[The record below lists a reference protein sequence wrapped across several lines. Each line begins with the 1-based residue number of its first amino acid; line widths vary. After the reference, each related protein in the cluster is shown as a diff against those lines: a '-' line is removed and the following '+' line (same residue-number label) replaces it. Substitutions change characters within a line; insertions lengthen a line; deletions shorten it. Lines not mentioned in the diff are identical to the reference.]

1 MAKKEPTIQNVLDVI
16 QEMRSDFEVK
26 FEQIDARFEQI
37 DARFEQIDA
46 RFEKIYAR
54 FEKIYARFADMEH
67 EHDNF
72 YSLVGNFV
80 KKTEERFDRLEEE
93 IRKIRQE
100 MKFFV
105 TRDYLDKR
113 ITELRGDMTVLIRK
127 EDRKVDSLIRILQEN
142 EGVTVMQAEKIL
154 AMEPFPVGA

>member
-1 MAKKEPTIQNVLDVI
+1 
-16 QEMRSDFEVK
+16 
-26 FEQIDARFEQI
+26 
-37 DARFEQIDA
+37 
-46 RFEKIYAR
+46 
-54 FEKIYARFADMEH
+54 
-67 EHDNF
+67 
-72 YSLVGNFV
+72 
-80 KKTEERFDRLEEE
+80 
-93 IRKIRQE
+93 